1 MLVKFFSSKSKIIAL
16 LILLFN
22 PLSSA
27 QVSESTVKF
36 MLIGGYLI
44 HQHPPAQNY
53 KETDFTGIVEAK
65 MSNTIALGIALEYNP
80 QITNFSFRGEFILFP
95 FLQFDF
101 LNWNGKHN
109 NTDYGNPQVGG
120 NMFTLL
126 GNVIY
131 KPWSGFKPYFIGGI
145 GIKSYSSG
153 SMAETIGSAL
163 FGKSNP
169 VITFRIGAGV
179 ELDSHFIIELNDY
192 MSSGSF
198 LFSYPSFEEIETPS
212 NSIHDVVILISYIF

>member
-1 MLVKFFSSKSKIIAL
+1 MLVKFFSSKSIIIAL
-16 LILLFN
+16 LILFFN
-22 PLSSA
+22 HFSIA
-27 QVSESTVKF
+27 QVSESNVKF
-36 MLIGGYLI
+36 MLMGGYLI
-44 HQHPPAQNY
+44 HQNPPAQNY
-53 KETDFTGIVEAK
+53 KEADVAGIVEAK
-65 MSNTIALGIALEYNP
+65 MSNTIALGLGLEYNP
-80 QITNFSFRGEFILFP
+80 QHSNFSFRGEFILFP

-101 LNWNGKHN
+101 LNWNGVRN
-109 NTDYGNPQVGG
+109 NTDYGNPQAGG
-120 NMFTLL
+120 NMSTLL

-153 SMAETIGSAL
+153 SIAEEIGNAL

-169 VITFRIGAGV
+169 VITFRLGTGI

-198 LFSYPSFEEIETPS
+198 FFSFPSFEKNENPS
-212 NSIHDVVILISYIF
+212 SIMHDVVILISYIF

>member
-1 MLVKFFSSKSKIIAL
+1 MLVKFFNSKFAIFML
-16 LILLFN
+16 LIFLFN
-22 PLSSA
+22 LPSIA
-27 QVSESTVKF
+27 QVSESKVKF
-36 MLIGGYLI
+36 MLMGGYLI
-44 HQHPPAQNY
+44 HQNPPTQNY
-53 KETDFTGIVEAK
+53 KETDVSGIVEAK
-65 MSNTIALGIALEYNP
+65 MSNTIALGIALEYDS

-109 NTDYGNPQVGG
+109 NTDFGNPQVGG

-131 KPWSGFKPYFIGGI
+131 KPWFGIKPYFVGGI
-145 GIKSYSSG
+145 GIKSYISG
-153 SMAETIGSAL
+153 SMAEEIGNAL

-169 VITFRIGAGV
+169 LITFRLGVGV

-198 LFSYPSFEEIETPS
+198 IFSFPSFEKNENLSSTM
-212 NSIHDVVILISYIF
+212 HDVVILISYIF